1 MLKDLIAVAI
11 GGGLGASG
19 RYLAGMLA
27 RSLFQGEFPWGT
39 LVVNVAGCFLIG
51 LVVGKIGS
59 SETTLRLFLVVG
71 ILGGFTT
78 FSAFGYETLRLLQEG
93 SPGAAFFN
101 IAAQLLLGLAGVWAG
116 ASLAKGLWPLSG

>member
-19 RYLAGMLA
+19 RYLAGMLV
-27 RSLFQGEFPWGT
+27 RNLFQGDFPWGT
-39 LVVNVAGCFLIG
+39 LAVNVTGCLLIG
-51 LVVGKIGS
+51 MVAGKTGG

-78 FSAFGYETLRLLQEG
+78 FSAFGYETLRLLQDG
-93 SPGAAFFN
+93 NPGGALLN
-101 IAAQLLLGLAGVWAG
+101 VAAQILLGLAGVWAG
-116 ASLAKGLWPLSG
+116 VSIAKGLWPLSG

>member
-27 RSLFQGEFPWGT
+27 RSLFHGEFPWGT
-39 LVVNVAGCFLIG
+39 LAVNVAGCFLIG

-59 SETTLRLFLVVG
+59 SETTLRRFLVVG

-116 ASLAKGLWPLSG
+116 AALAKGLWPLSG

>member
-19 RYLAGMLA
+19 RYLAGVLA
-27 RSLFQGEFPWGT
+27 RNLVDGNFPWST
-39 LVVNVAGCFLIG
+39 FLVNVTGCFFIG
-51 LVVGKIGS
+51 LAAGKTGDT
-59 SETTLRLFLVVG
+59 ETTLRLFLVVG

-93 SPGAAFFN
+93 NPAGAVFN
-101 IAAQLLLGLAGVWAG
+101 VAAQILLGLAAVWSG
-116 ASLAKGLWPLSG
+116 LLIAKSI

>member
-39 LVVNVAGCFLIG
+39 LAVNVAGCFLIG

-59 SETTLRLFLVVG
+59 SETALRLFLVVG

-93 SPGAAFFN
+93 SLTAAFFN
-101 IAAQLLLGLAGVWAG
+101 IAAQLLLGLVGVWAG

>member
-19 RYLAGMLA
+19 RYLAGLLV
-27 RSLFQGEFPWGT
+27 RNLFQGDFPWGT
-39 LVVNVAGCFLIG
+39 LAVNVTGCFLIG
-51 LVVGKIGS
+51 MVAGKTGS

-78 FSAFGYETLRLLQEG
+78 FSAFGYETLRLLQDG
-93 SPGAAFFN
+93 NPGGALFN
-101 IAAQLLLGLAGVWAG
+101 VAAGVWAG
-116 ASLAKGLWPLSG
+116 VSIAKGLWPLSG